1 MSKTFF
7 FLLLAIFFHKSF
19 SKEDPSTFSNY
30 FQIKQKHI
38 EGHFQINFNTSTIIS
53 KVKIFFESLMDGELI
68 ILDSKSLK
76 INSIIDPDT
85 GLNINYEYDT
95 YYSLPSLGTPLKIYK
110 SYSKGQNI
118 SIIINYSTTKEGGAT
133 QWLTADMTTGKKY
146 PFMFTQGES
155 ILSREL
161 IPIQDTPNAKITIS
175 LGITVIKPLRA
186 LYSGLYQNYIDNGN
200 SITYFYNQKIPIPS
214 YLIALAA
221 GNIEERTISDR
232 VKVYAEPE
240 IVDSAKN
247 EFSNTEKFIQIG
259 ETYTIPYEWGEYNIL
274 VLPKSFP
281 YGGMEN
287 PTLTFAT
294 PSILAGDK
302 SLANVIAHEISHSWS
317 GNLVTMSSWK
327 DFWLNEGFTVF
338 IERKIAEMLIDENMS
353 KLQAIFGYRAMIN
366 DIINLGESKTFSSL
380 NPYLIGRHPDEAF
393 SEVSYEKG
401 FNFIYRTQ
409 NIVNKYANFDL
420 FKLILKKYFS
430 KFKYQAIESKK
441 WKEHLYNCINETFN
455 QSIYNNIIKEIDFDY
470 WVNTPGVPKYKNDF
484 NNSYAKDADKYVNDF
499 FDKKYDKS
507 FNETFSKWHT
517 NIKLY
522 YLLQIH
528 TNEKGV
534 DDEGLKYLGETL
546 NLKEGYNS
554 EINNEFFKIM
564 LDNKKLTYIEEL
576 KAFLG
581 KFGRMKFLRPLYRGW
596 GSIDKVS
603 AYTCF
608 EYNKYW
614 YHPIAVRLIEMDFK
628 KLN

>member
-1 MSKTFF
+1 MSKTLY
-7 FLLLAIFFHKSF
+7 FLLLAIFFHKTF

-221 GNIEERTISDR
+221 GNVEERIISDR

-338 IERKIAEMLIDENMS
+338 IERKIAEMLIDEDMS

-366 DIINLGESKTFSSL
+366 DIFNFGESKTFSSL

-393 SEVSYEKG
+393 SEISYEKG

-484 NNSYAKDADKYVNDF
+484 NNSYAVDADKYVNDF

-517 NIKLY
+517 NKKLY

-576 KAFLG
+576 KEFLG

-628 KLN
+628 KLK

>member
-1 MSKTFF
+1 MSKTLF
-7 FLLLAIFFHKSF
+7 FLLLAIFFHKTF

-200 SITYFYNQKIPIPS
+200 SITYFYNQKIPVPS

-221 GNIEERTISDR
+221 GNIDERIISDR
-232 VKVYAEPE
+232 VKVYSEPE
-240 IVDSAKN
+240 MVDSAKN
-247 EFSNTEKFIQIG
+247 EFSDTEKFIQIG

-338 IERKIAEMLIDENMS
+338 IERKIAEMLIDEDMS

-366 DIINLGESKTFSSL
+366 DIFNLGESKTFSSL

-470 WVNTPGVPKYKNDF
+470 WVKTPGVPKYKNDF
-484 NNSYAKDADKYVNDF
+484 NNSYAADADKYVNDF

-507 FNETFSKWHT
+507 FNGTFSKWHT
-517 NIKLY
+517 NKKLY

-576 KAFLG
+576 KGFLG

-596 GSIDKVS
+596 GSIDKAS

-608 EYNKYW
+608 EDNKYW

-628 KLN
+628 KLK

>member
-133 QWLTADMTTGKKY
+133 QWLTANMTTGKKY

-393 SEVSYEKG
+393 SEISYEKG

-470 WVNTPGVPKYKNDF
+470 WVNTPGIPKYKNDF

>member
-1 MSKTFF
+1 MSKTLY
-7 FLLLAIFFHKSF
+7 FLLLAIFFHKTF

-221 GNIEERTISDR
+221 GNVEERIISDR

-240 IVDSAKN
+240 IVDFAKN

-338 IERKIAEMLIDENMS
+338 IERKIAEMLIDEDMS

-366 DIINLGESKTFSSL
+366 DIFNFGESKTFSSL

-393 SEVSYEKG
+393 SEISYEKG

-484 NNSYAKDADKYVNDF
+484 NNSYAVDADKYVNDF

-517 NIKLY
+517 NKKLY

-576 KAFLG
+576 KEFLG

-596 GSIDKVS
+596 GTIDKVS

-608 EYNKYW
+608 ENNKYW

-628 KLN
+628 KLK

>member
-133 QWLTADMTTGKKY
+133 QWLTANMTTGKKY

-430 KFKYQAIESKK
+430 KFKYQAIESTK

-470 WVNTPGVPKYKNDF
+470 WVNTPGIPKYKNDF

-517 NIKLY
+517 NKKLY

-628 KLN
+628 KLK

>member
-1 MSKTFF
+1 
-7 FLLLAIFFHKSF
+7 L
-19 SKEDPSTFSNY
+19 
-30 FQIKQKHI
+30 
-38 EGHFQINFNTSTIIS
+38 
-53 KVKIFFESLMDGELI
+53 
-68 ILDSKSLK
+68 
-76 INSIIDPDT
+76 
-85 GLNINYEYDT
+85 
-95 YYSLPSLGTPLKIYK
+95 
-110 SYSKGQNI
+110 
-118 SIIINYSTTKEGGAT
+118 
-133 QWLTADMTTGKKY
+133 
-146 PFMFTQGES
+146 
-155 ILSREL
+155 
-161 IPIQDTPNAKITIS
+161 
-175 LGITVIKPLRA
+175 
-186 LYSGLYQNYIDNGN
+186 
-200 SITYFYNQKIPIPS
+200 
-214 YLIALAA
+214 
-221 GNIEERTISDR
+221 
-232 VKVYAEPE
+232 
-240 IVDSAKN
+240 
-247 EFSNTEKFIQIG
+247 
-259 ETYTIPYEWGEYNIL
+259 
-274 VLPKSFP
+274 
-281 YGGMEN
+281 
-287 PTLTFAT
+287 

-338 IERKIAEMLIDENMS
+338 IERKIAEMLIDEDMS

-366 DIINLGESKTFSSL
+366 DIFNLGESKTFSSL

-470 WVNTPGVPKYKNDF
+470 WVKTPGVPKYKNDF
-484 NNSYAKDADKYVNDF
+484 NNSYAADADKYVNDF

-507 FNETFSKWHT
+507 FNGTFSKWHT
-517 NIKLY
+517 NKKLY

-576 KAFLG
+576 KGFLG

-596 GSIDKVS
+596 GSIDKAS

-608 EYNKYW
+608 EDNKYW

-628 KLN
+628 KLK